1 MASIRIILARN
12 IKKYRALMNISQEE
26 LAYRCNLHRTY
37 VSDIERCTRNVSID
51 NIEKLAAA
59 LQVSPFELL
68 REEAEV

>member
-1 MASIRIILARN
+1 MATIRVILARN

-68 REEAEV
+68 REETEA